1 MTTCPQG
8 HQTSAEDWCDVCG
21 APVTAAPAPAPA
33 PSAPVPPAPP
43 AAPQTRDCPHCGAA
57 NVADALFCEACG
69 YDFTTGTMPRPEA
82 SSIPTP
88 TRPDELDEPAPAPAA
103 DAPPAGPDAGA
114 APGTHVL
121 PAPRPSTP
129 GPSTPGPS
137 TQEPPAAA
145 PAAPAVAAPP
155 AAPPPAAPAP
165 GASAPGASTSSA
177 PGPSTPSG
185 GAVEWVAELW
195 IDPDWYALQDS
206 ADPMPSPGLPEVVP
220 LRGRSLLVGRVSR
233 SRGIHPDID
242 CEADSGVSRRQ
253 AQLTTDGTR
262 WFVED
267 LQSANGTFLGPAGG
281 PLPADPVTPGQ
292 RVEVGAHDRLY
303 VGAWT
308 RMVLRRAAPGEVEA
322 LG

>member
-8 HQTSAEDWCDVCG
+8 HQTSAEDYCDVCG
-21 APVTAAPAPAPA
+21 APVTAAPAAAPALGAPA
-33 PSAPVPPAPP
+33 PGAAPGPGTTVPPA
-43 AAPQTRDCPHCGAA
+43 AQTRDCPHCGAV

-88 TRPDELDEPAPAPAA
+88 TRPDELDEPGSGPQPAAPQPAAPGPAAPQPASSEPAPPQASAPEALAAAADVPAPAPSA
-103 DAPPAGPDAGA
+103 
-114 APGTHVL
+114 
-121 PAPRPSTP
+121 PAPSPAAA
-129 GPSTPGPS
+129 
-137 TQEPPAAA
+137 PPAAA
-145 PAAPAVAAPP
+145 PGAA
-155 AAPPPAAPAP
+155 
-165 GASAPGASTSSA
+165 
-177 PGPSTPSG
+177 
-185 GAVEWVAELW
+185 EWVAEIW

-206 ADPMPSPGLPEVVP
+206 ADPMPSPGLPEVVA

-267 LQSANGTFLGPAGG
+267 LQSANGTFVGPASG
-281 PLPADPVTPGQ
+281 PLPSDPVTPGQ
-292 RVEVGAHDRLY
+292 RVEVGEHDRLY

-308 RMVLRRAAPGEVEA
+308 RMVLRRAAPGEVEG